1 MSSRCRILRELAL
14 LCACAL
20 VGCTETTRGV
30 DAAPATSA
38 SAIALGDAA
47 AARVSDAQS
56 EAAPA
61 PVIVDELPDG
71 GTGELATRARHLLE
85 ALSQDDVSLAGDIVL
100 PREAYLTSRDAQD
113 PGAAYDSRFKPGF
126 ETQIRHVRRH
136 EKGIER
142 AIFVSFDLGPN
153 PSRVVPRKKEWKD
166 PLWRTRGTLTFTI
179 DKDVHRMEIAE
190 MIAWKGAWYV
200 AKIR

>member
-1 MSSRCRILRELAL
+1 MSSRCRILRDLAL
-14 LCACAL
+14 LCACACL
-20 VGCTETTRGV
+20 GCTEAKHGV
-30 DAAPATSA
+30 DAAAATSA
-38 SAIALGDAA
+38 SAVAIADA
-47 AARVSDAQS
+47 AARVTDAQA

-61 PVIVDELPDG
+61 AVVVDELPDG
-71 GTGELATRARHLLE
+71 GAGELSTRARHLLE
-85 ALSQDDVSLAGDIVL
+85 ALSQDDPSLAGDIVL

-126 ETQIRHVRRH
+126 ETQIRRVRRH
-136 EKGIER
+136 EKGMDR
-142 AIFVSFDLGPN
+142 AVFVSFDLGPN

-179 DKDVHRMEIAE
+179 DKDVHRIEVAE

>member
-14 LCACAL
+14 FCVCACL
-20 VGCTETTRGV
+20 GCTEAKHGV
-30 DAAPATSA
+30 DTAAATSA
-38 SAIALGDAA
+38 SAVALADA
-47 AARVSDAQS
+47 AARVTDAQA

-61 PVIVDELPDG
+61 AVVVDELPDG
-71 GTGELATRARHLLE
+71 GAGELATRARHLLE
-85 ALSQDDVSLAGDIVL
+85 ALSQDDPSLAGDIVL

-136 EKGIER
+136 EKGMDR
-142 AIFVSFDLGPN
+142 AVFVSFDLGPT